1 MTKNID
7 YGTLMH
13 KAMRTLIFDVLKDV
27 EENGLPGEHHFFIT
41 FDTNVEGVE
50 ISEWLR
56 KRYPEE
62 MTIVIQH
69 WFDGLN
75 VTNDGFN
82 ITLNFGD
89 QPEPLVIPF
98 LAILTF
104 VDPSVEFGLRFEQN
118 EDDDIPQISD
128 MEQANLPEKEKKWI
142 KDHNWIHKTVHTR
155 FAVTGDP
162 GDLAKQTV
170 SFSFVRHPYER

>member
-1 MTKNID
+1 MNKTID

-27 EENGLPGEHHFFIT
+27 EQSGLPGEHHFFIT
-41 FDTNVEGVE
+41 FDTTVEGVE

-56 KRYPEE
+56 QRYPEE

-75 VTNDGFN
+75 VKEDGFD

-89 QPEPLVIPF
+89 QPESLVVPF

-118 EDDDIPQISD
+118 EDDEQPQFSE
-128 MEQANLPEKEKKWI
+128 MEKANDQEKKSS
-142 KDHNWIHKTVHTR
+142 KKK
-155 FAVTGDP
+155 GDV
-162 GDLAKQTV
+162 V
-170 SFSFVRHPYER
+170 SLDSFRK

>member
-1 MTKNID
+1 MNKTID

-13 KAMRTLIFDVLKDV
+13 RAMRTLIFDVLKDV
-27 EENGLPGEHHFFIT
+27 EESGLPGEHHFFIT
-41 FDTNVEGVE
+41 FDTTVEGVE

-75 VTNDGFN
+75 VKDDGFD

-89 QPEPLVIPF
+89 QPESLVVPF

-118 EDDDIPQISD
+118 EDDEQPKFSE
-128 MEQANLPEKEKKWI
+128 MEKANDQEKKSS
-142 KDHNWIHKTVHTR
+142 KKK
-155 FAVTGDP
+155 GDV
-162 GDLAKQTV
+162 V
-170 SFSFVRHPYER
+170 SLDSFRK

>member
-1 MTKNID
+1 MNKTID

-27 EENGLPGEHHFFIT
+27 EQSGLPGEHHFFIT
-41 FDTNVEGVE
+41 FDTTVDGVE

-56 KRYPEE
+56 QRYPEE

-75 VTNDGFN
+75 VKEDGFD

-89 QPEPLVIPF
+89 QPESLVVPF

-118 EDDDIPQISD
+118 EDDEQPKFTE
-128 MEQANLPEKEKKWI
+128 MEKANDQEKKSS
-142 KDHNWIHKTVHTR
+142 KKK
-155 FAVTGDP
+155 GDV
-162 GDLAKQTV
+162 V
-170 SFSFVRHPYER
+170 SLDSFRK

>member
-1 MTKNID
+1 MNKTID

-27 EENGLPGEHHFFIT
+27 EKSGLPGEHHFFIT
-41 FDTNVEGVE
+41 FDTTVEGVE
-50 ISEWLR
+50 ISEWLQ

-75 VTNDGFN
+75 VKEDGFD

-89 QPEPLVIPF
+89 QPESLVVPF

-118 EDDDIPQISD
+118 EDDEQPQFSE
-128 MEQANLPEKEKKWI
+128 MEKANDQEKKSS
-142 KDHNWIHKTVHTR
+142 KKK
-155 FAVTGDP
+155 GDV
-162 GDLAKQTV
+162 V
-170 SFSFVRHPYER
+170 SLDSFRK

>member
-1 MTKNID
+1 MNKTID

-27 EENGLPGEHHFFIT
+27 EQSGLPGEHHFFIT
-41 FDTNVEGVE
+41 FDTTVEGVE

-75 VTNDGFN
+75 VKEDGFD

-89 QPEPLVIPF
+89 QPESLVVPF

-118 EDDDIPQISD
+118 EDDEQPQFSE
-128 MEQANLPEKEKKWI
+128 MEKANDQEKKSS
-142 KDHNWIHKTVHTR
+142 KKK
-155 FAVTGDP
+155 GDV
-162 GDLAKQTV
+162 V
-170 SFSFVRHPYER
+170 SLDSFRK

>member
-1 MTKNID
+1 MTKSID

-75 VTNDGFN
+75 VTNEGFN

-98 LAILTF
+98 QPL
-104 VDPSVEFGLRFEQN
+104 N
-118 EDDDIPQISD
+118 
-128 MEQANLPEKEKKWI
+128 
-142 KDHNWIHKTVHTR
+142 
-155 FAVTGDP
+155 
-162 GDLAKQTV
+162 
-170 SFSFVRHPYER
+170 

>member
-1 MTKNID
+1 MTKSID

-27 EENGLPGEHHFFIT
+27 EKSGLPGEHHFFIT
-41 FDTNVEGVE
+41 FDTTVEGVE

-75 VTNDGFN
+75 VKEDGFD

-89 QPEPLVIPF
+89 QPESLVVPF

-104 VDPSVEFGLRFEQN
+104 VDPSVEFGLRFEQS
-118 EDDDIPQISD
+118 EDDEQPKFSE
-128 MEQANLPEKEKKWI
+128 MEKANDQEKKSS
-142 KDHNWIHKTVHTR
+142 KKK
-155 FAVTGDP
+155 GDV
-162 GDLAKQTV
+162 V
-170 SFSFVRHPYER
+170 SLDSFRK

>member
-1 MTKNID
+1 MNKTID

-27 EENGLPGEHHFFIT
+27 EKSGLPGEHHFFIT
-41 FDTNVEGVE
+41 FDTTVEGVE

-75 VTNDGFN
+75 VKEDGFD

-89 QPEPLVIPF
+89 QPESLVVPF

-118 EDDDIPQISD
+118 EDEQPQFSE
-128 MEQANLPEKEKKWI
+128 MEKANDQEKKSS
-142 KDHNWIHKTVHTR
+142 KKK
-155 FAVTGDP
+155 GDV
-162 GDLAKQTV
+162 V
-170 SFSFVRHPYER
+170 SLDSFRK

>member
-1 MTKNID
+1 
-7 YGTLMH
+7 
-13 KAMRTLIFDVLKDV
+13 MRTLIFDVLKDV
-27 EENGLPGEHHFFIT
+27 EKSGLPGEHHFFIT
-41 FDTNVEGVE
+41 FDTTVEGVE

-75 VTNDGFN
+75 VKEDGFD

-89 QPEPLVIPF
+89 QPESLVVPF

-118 EDDDIPQISD
+118 EDDEQPQFSEI
-128 MEQANLPEKEKKWI
+128 EKANDQEKKSS
-142 KDHNWIHKTVHTR
+142 KKK
-155 FAVTGDP
+155 GDV
-162 GDLAKQTV
+162 V
-170 SFSFVRHPYER
+170 SLDSFRK

>member
-1 MTKNID
+1 MNKTID

-27 EENGLPGEHHFFIT
+27 EQSGLPGEHHFFIT
-41 FDTNVEGVE
+41 FDTTVEGVE
-50 ISEWLR
+50 ISGWLR

-75 VTNDGFN
+75 VKEDGFD

-89 QPEPLVIPF
+89 QPESLVVPF

-118 EDDDIPQISD
+118 EDGEQPKFSE
-128 MEQANLPEKEKKWI
+128 MEKANDQEKKSS
-142 KDHNWIHKTVHTR
+142 KKK
-155 FAVTGDP
+155 GDV
-162 GDLAKQTV
+162 V
-170 SFSFVRHPYER
+170 SLDSFRK